1 MFVNISSCGGYY
13 GRVEKNWG
21 NEIRQ
26 ILTFAGSPIVSKQ
39 QTADFIEELQ
49 KGKDNL
55 SAWLDVM
62 HVNHAEPFKDNNP
75 VVYTYASNAELQQN
89 DIGTIADNANM
100 LTGEWVKPPIPAAMP
115 NMGVSA
121 HSGSTN
127 LGSVASCLP
136 QSAPVA
142 CQ

>member
-1 MFVNISSCGGYY
+1 MK
-13 GRVEKNWG
+13 KNWYD
-21 NEIRQ
+21 NTRQ
-26 ILTFAGSPIVSKQ
+26 ILTFGGSPIVSKQ
-39 QTADFIEELQ
+39 QAADFIEELE

-62 HVNHAEPFKDNNP
+62 HVNHAEPFKENNP
-75 VVYTYASNAELQQN
+75 VAYTYAAATELQQT
-89 DIGTIADNANM
+89 DLGTIADNANM

-115 NMGVSA
+115 HMAVSA

-127 LGSVASCLP
+127 LGFVAGCLP
-136 QSAPVA
+136 QSAPIA